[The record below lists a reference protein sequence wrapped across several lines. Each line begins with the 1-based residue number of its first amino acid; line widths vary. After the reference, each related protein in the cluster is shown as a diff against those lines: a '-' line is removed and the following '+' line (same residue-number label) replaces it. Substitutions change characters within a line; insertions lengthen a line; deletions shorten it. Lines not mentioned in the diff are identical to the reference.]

1 MKYETFTFE
10 NPVTGQ
16 LMEYVTVFIDESNAK
31 TFPADEANPDYVQF
45 LAELEAEKEV
55 TDNA

>member
-16 LMEYVTVFIDESNAK
+16 LVEYVTVFIDESNAK
-31 TFPADEANPDYVQF
+31 TFPADESNPDYQQF
-45 LAELEAEKEV
+45 KAEIEGQ
-55 TDNA
+55 

>member
-1 MKYETFTFE
+1 MNYETFTFE

-31 TFPADEANPDYVQF
+31 TFLTDESNSDYVAF
-45 LAELEAEKEV
+45 LEQLDSEPKV
-55 TDNA
+55 